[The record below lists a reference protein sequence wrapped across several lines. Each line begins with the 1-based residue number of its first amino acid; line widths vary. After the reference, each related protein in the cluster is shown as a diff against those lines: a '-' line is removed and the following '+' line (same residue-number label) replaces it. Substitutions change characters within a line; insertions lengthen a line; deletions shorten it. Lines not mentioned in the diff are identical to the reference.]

1 LDKNAMDSHLYFG
14 IVSTQASHVCLP
26 QAMIVCV
33 CHRVSDRE
41 IARHARA
48 GMSFDEIQFELGVA
62 TQCGRCEDCARDVV
76 AQCCSSQPVAALR
89 SEVAPVPSQLAPLL
103 QEGNACKSS
112 SLSPAA

>member
-1 LDKNAMDSHLYFG
+1 
-14 IVSTQASHVCLP
+14 
-26 QAMIVCV
+26 MIVCV

-76 AQCCSSQPVAALR
+76 AQCCSSHPVAALR
-89 SEVAPVPSQLAPLL
+89 NETASNALQLASSIA
-103 QEGNACKSS
+103 QEGNAWNCSQHS
-112 SLSPAA
+112 QAA